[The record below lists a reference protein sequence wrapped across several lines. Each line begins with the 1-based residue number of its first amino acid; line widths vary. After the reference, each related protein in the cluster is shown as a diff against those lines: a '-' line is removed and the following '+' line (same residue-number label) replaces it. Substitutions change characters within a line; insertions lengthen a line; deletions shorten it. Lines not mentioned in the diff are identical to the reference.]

1 MATSGTV
8 TEQAAVSLFAARRSV
23 RSPQSSVLRFARRNP
38 LGAVAAIV
46 ILTLV
51 VSAVF
56 APLVA
61 PYDPYFPDP
70 INRLAAPSGQHL
82 FGTDDIGRDVFSR
95 VVYGGRISL
104 QVGLL
109 TVLLGTVVGA
119 TIGLVSAYWSGWAD
133 IVVQRLLDSLQ
144 SIPGLLL
151 ALVVASVIGAGTIN
165 TIFPIALILI
175 PINARVVRSA
185 VLSVREHQYIEAAHV
200 LGCSHRRIT
209 RRLTGRIAPA
219 DHAAPHP
226 AERGR
231 ADPDPGLDLH
241 RQRDHRRGVAQ
252 LPRPGYGAAD
262 TVLGEHAQRSGPG
275 LHGAGALAGDLPRPG
290 DHGDRALLQPAR
302 RRPARHLGPPPARAI
317 R

>member
-1 MATSGTV
+1 MHTQRGTSVPTR
-8 TEQAAVSLFAARRSV
+8 L
-23 RSPQSSVLRFARRNP
+23 LRFARRNP
-38 LGAVAAIV
+38 LGAAGAMV
-46 ILTLV
+46 ILLLV

-70 INRLAAPSGQHL
+70 INRLAPPSAQHL
-82 FGTDDIGRDVFSR
+82 FGTDDIGRDVLSR
-95 VVYGGRISL
+95 VIYGGRVSL

-109 TVLLGTVVGA
+109 TVLLGTIVGA
-119 TIGLVSAYWSGWAD
+119 AIGLVSAYWSGWAD

-200 LGCSHRRIT
+200 LGCTH
-209 RRLTGRIAPA
+209 GRIMLRHILPNVVAPILILA
-219 DHAAPHP
+219 SIYVGNAIIVEASLSFLGLGTAPP
-226 AERGR
+226 TPSWGNMLSGQGRAYMEQAPWLAIFPGLAITVTVLSFNLLGDALRDSWDPRLRGR
-231 ADPDPGLDLH
+231 
-241 RQRDHRRGVAQ
+241 
-252 LPRPGYGAAD
+252 
-262 TVLGEHAQRSGPG
+262 
-275 LHGAGALAGDLPRPG
+275 
-290 DHGDRALLQPAR
+290 
-302 RRPARHLGPPPARAI
+302 
-317 R
+317 

>member
-200 LGCSHRRIT
+200 LGCSHRRIMLRHILPNVVAPILILASIYIGNAIIVEASLSFLGLGT
-209 RRLTGRIAPA
+209 APPTPSWGSMLSGQGRAYMEQAPWLAIFPGLAITVTVLSFNLLGDALRDTWDPRL
-219 DHAAPHP
+219 
-226 AERGR
+226 RGR
-231 ADPDPGLDLH
+231 
-241 RQRDHRRGVAQ
+241 
-252 LPRPGYGAAD
+252 
-262 TVLGEHAQRSGPG
+262 
-275 LHGAGALAGDLPRPG
+275 
-290 DHGDRALLQPAR
+290 
-302 RRPARHLGPPPARAI
+302 
-317 R
+317 